1 MCTYTHTAPGRKFVP
16 VANIV
21 YHIGLGRSGRSM
33 ITGDYTGETLI
44 KRQWNSEIQQ
54 SFEVENPEALIDTFQ
69 DAIVYRN
76 SNGETL
82 VNEAINHLNLNR
94 VYVLTSPNSASASE
108 LVINGLKPYI
118 EVIQI
123 GTNTAGKYQAST
135 TIYDSPELVNK
146 QGVNPLH
153 NYALQPLIFKIS
165 NANDVTD
172 FDDGLLPSIAYEEQL
187 GAFGILGDVEEPLL
201 KKALN
206 AIEGISDDRSSRTNN
221 KSLKLIKLKDSYKEL
236 MYLSLD

>member
-1 MCTYTHTAPGRKFVP
+1 M
-16 VANIV
+16 
-21 YHIGLGRSGRSM
+21 
-33 ITGDYTGETLI
+33 
-44 KRQWNSEIQQ
+44 
-54 SFEVENPEALIDTFQ
+54 
-69 DAIVYRN
+69 
-76 SNGETL
+76 
-82 VNEAINHLNLNR
+82 
-94 VYVLTSPNSASASE
+94 LTSPSSASASE

-165 NANDVTD
+165 NANDVSD
-172 FDDGLLPSIAYEEQL
+172 FDDGLSPSISYEEQL
-187 GAFGILGDVEEPLL
+187 GAFGILGDIEEPLL

-206 AIEGISDDRSSRTNN
+206 AIEGISDDRLSRTDS
-221 KSLKLIKLKDSYKEL
+221 KSLQLIKPKDNYKEL
-236 MYLSLD
+236 MYLSMDN